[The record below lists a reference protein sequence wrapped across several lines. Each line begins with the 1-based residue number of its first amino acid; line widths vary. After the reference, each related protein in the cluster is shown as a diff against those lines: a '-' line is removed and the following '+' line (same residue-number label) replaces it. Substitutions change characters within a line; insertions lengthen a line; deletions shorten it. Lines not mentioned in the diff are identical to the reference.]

1 MKKKINYI
9 IENKIIT
16 NIKKEENIKKL
27 FSQKIAIII
36 LNEDNNLPQTI

>member
-16 NIKKEENIKKL
+16 DIKKEENIKKL
-27 FSQKIAIII
+27 FSQKIAIIT
-36 LNEDNNLPQTI
+36 LNEDNNLNQTI

>member
-16 NIKKEENIKKL
+16 DIKKEENIKKL